1 VNGRT
6 EYNCAQGSYDWH
18 ISRLGKVTASHA
30 ADVVTPFGKATASKA
45 RDKYRNELLAERMTG
60 KITQHFMTDAMKRGT
75 ELEPRARAWY
85 ELETGHIV
93 RQVGFVVR
101 DDVKDAGCSPDGLIA
116 ETHGLEI
123 KCPLTHTLIGQL
135 LCDEPPAEYV
145 MQVQFCAWV
154 CGLPAWDLVL
164 FSDNAGVPSRIYT
177 IAADEKLHASFDLHV
192 PAFLAELAACE
203 ARLIALGGIKQAVQ
217 GSDAAYDQIADGMS
231 PMPDGKGR

>member
-1 VNGRT
+1 MNGRT
-6 EYNCAQGSYDWH
+6 EYNCQQGTLDWH
-18 ISRLGKVTASHA
+18 IARLGKCTASHA
-30 ADVVTPFGKATASKA
+30 ADVVTPTGKATANKA
-45 RDKYRNELLAERMTG
+45 RETYRNELLAERLTG
-60 KITQHFMTDAMKRGT
+60 KITQHFTTDAMKHGT
-75 ELEPRARAWY
+75 KLEPRARAWY
-85 ELETGHIV
+85 SVETGRDV
-93 RQVGFVVR
+93 REVGFVTR
-101 DDVKDAGCSPDGLIA
+101 DDVAGCGCSPDGLCDDR
-116 ETHGLEI
+116 GLEI